1 MGRILCLDLGQK
13 RTGIAVTDPLGLVP
27 GSLDTLETLEVLTF
41 LKKYCVSEQV
51 SSMVVGLPIHLNGEE
66 SEMTVFVKNFII
78 ELQREFPDIEI
89 NTIDERLSS
98 VQAQKTLIQMGIK
111 KSKRQ
116 DKGIYD
122 KMSAMILLQSYM
134 DKIVQ
139 K

>member
-1 MGRILCLDLGQK
+1 LGQK

>member
-122 KMSAMILLQSYM
+122 KMSAIILLQSYM